1 MLNFFQHLTN
11 KALYLFSGKIPRK
24 PGHFSEKSKIFE
36 KVVKRV
42 GDANK
47 AYILSHRGILPT
59 CHCDE
64 RSEEAIQEKSI
75 QNKFANCNAGKI
87 LNQIQ
92 DDKYFG
98 LRCKGDRKKSK
109 CKGNVFSWI
118 ASLSLAMTPF
128 GAFRDDNVLNKK
140 SAFTLAEVLITLGI
154 IGIVAAM
161 TLPGLLADFQERV
174 WLNRFKQTYAMLSNA
189 YILASDEYGYT
200 QDWAIDRS
208 PDDTQAAKEVA
219 DYAASILL
227 KYMQVVAVN
236 FPVDYK
242 VYNLHGNV
250 TGDIFN
256 KNYQEKS
263 KLYALS
269 NGTLLQFRTSWAPGN
284 TIDRDVPFD
293 IVVDVDVNGTQK
305 PNTVGKDIYILAFA
319 ADAPKVTG
327 YKLWWVNQ
335 DSCSTTKS
343 QAWTAGG
350 SCASWVIGNWNLD
363 YLHREISAE
372 EWKSLSK

>member
-1 MLNFFQHLTN
+1 MTN
-11 KALYLFSGKIPRK
+11 KR
-24 PGHFSEKSKIFE
+24 
-36 KVVKRV
+36 
-42 GDANK
+42 
-47 AYILSHRGILPT
+47 
-59 CHCDE
+59 
-64 RSEEAIQEKSI
+64 Q
-75 QNKFANCNAGKI
+75 
-87 LNQIQ
+87 
-92 DDKYFG
+92 
-98 LRCKGDRKKSK
+98 
-109 CKGNVFSWI
+109 
-118 ASLSLAMTPF
+118 
-128 GAFRDDNVLNKK
+128 K

-161 TLPGLLADFQERV
+161 TLPGLLADFQERI
-174 WLNRFKQTYAMLSNA
+174 WLNRFKQAYAMLSNA

-200 QDWAIDRS
+200 QDWVINRS
-208 PDDTQAAKEVA
+208 PDDTQAAKEAA

-269 NGTLLQFRTSWAPGN
+269 NGTLLQFRTQWAPGN
-284 TIDRDVPFD
+284 TGGDLTFD
-293 IVVDVDVNGTQK
+293 IGVDIDVNGTQK
-305 PNTVGKDIYILAFA
+305 PNTVGKDIYLLFFA